1 MMAVKC
7 HRCGSETAVTLSAM
21 RDTRFETLVYTCPFV
36 KQRSTSNRMLPDAT
50 RCPYMM
56 ASINKA
62 IKAKAG

>member
-7 HRCGSETAVTLSAM
+7 HRCGSETAVTLSVV
-21 RDTRFETLVYTCPFV
+21 RDTRFESLVYTCPFV
-36 KQRSTSNRMLPDAT
+36 KQRSTADHKYPDAT